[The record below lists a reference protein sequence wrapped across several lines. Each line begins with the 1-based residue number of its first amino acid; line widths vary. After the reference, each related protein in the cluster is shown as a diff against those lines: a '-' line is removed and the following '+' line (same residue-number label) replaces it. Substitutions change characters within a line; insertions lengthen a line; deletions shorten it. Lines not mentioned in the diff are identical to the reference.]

1 MKLYARSVVK
11 QAKKGNP
18 TSVFFEDEE
27 FVSVVYADYYMDYDT
42 ECCSIRFSTSTEN
55 LPHTMTENF
64 FETGRVVFARSWGP
78 LVMAIIVAIVASSI
92 VTHKYMVWS
101 NDSLRYA
108 VVASEILNG
117 RGLSTR
123 IVHPYQ
129 NAHQVHPKPFTVQ
142 PPLYPLLLAAFGGIN
157 IDRTWPPRLINITM
171 HALMTCCIYLIL
183 LRLNGVWPALTAAVL
198 VATIWPI
205 VGMTRFILSD
215 TTFVGLMALCILLL
229 VYGRNNRHYGYHL
242 AMGVAASLSIA
253 TRYSGVFL
261 LPLIAWEALV
271 TTHRRGFKSGINM
284 FMLTALPPFITVT
297 LLWSRN
303 WKHTSTIRGFTAPD
317 QNRSIF
323 DVVPTMVQKS
333 LVLLDIPWMD
343 KRFLIAILLVAI
355 PTAAWVATGPQRKK
369 MQIAI
374 QEGFDL
380 VLFGFL
386 CYSALFAWAMIRYLP
401 HYESRF
407 FLPVITLLIP
417 LFVVMVVRGWHS
429 TFGGRWQW
437 MGKTVIIL
445 SLSIMISWSM
455 NLGRSHLA
463 ISSSLAPHRW
473 ILNYS
478 VRNSKGFRWLKE
490 NTSKGE
496 FVATNA
502 PMVVAMFSEI
512 TALDLPQRWWNRKMP
527 IPAEME
533 TWLSATLTYHGGRY
547 VAVFAGPRGVR
558 QRHYGPY
565 IAAMS
570 RREDVG
576 RFRKVFESRDSV
588 IYELAP
594 K

>member
-1 MKLYARSVVK
+1 
-11 QAKKGNP
+11 
-18 TSVFFEDEE
+18 
-27 FVSVVYADYYMDYDT
+27 
-42 ECCSIRFSTSTEN
+42 
-55 LPHTMTENF
+55 MTEHLP
-64 FETGRVVFARSWGP
+64 EAGSVVFARSWGP
-78 LVMAIIVAIVASSI
+78 IVVAIIVAIVASSI

-129 NAHQVHPKPFTVQ
+129 NARQVRPKPFTVQ

-157 IDRTWPPRLINITM
+157 IDRTWPPRLINISM

-183 LRLNGVWPALTAAVL
+183 LRLVGVGPALTAAVL

-205 VGMTRFILSD
+205 VGRTRFILSD

-242 AMGVAASLSIA
+242 AVGVAASLSIA
-253 TRYSGVFL
+253 TRYVGVFL
-261 LPLIAWEALV
+261 LPLIAWEGLV
-271 TTHRRGFKSGINM
+271 AAHRRGFKSGINM
-284 FMLTALPPFITVT
+284 FMLTALPPLITVT

-323 DVVPTMVQKS
+323 DVVSTMVQK
-333 LVLLDIPWMD
+333 LFVLLGVPWMD
-343 KRFLIAILLVAI
+343 KRLLIPILLVAI
-355 PTAAWVATGPQRKK
+355 PTAAWVATGHRKEK

-374 QEGFDL
+374 QEGFNL

-386 CYSALFAWAMIRYLP
+386 CYLASFGWAMMRYLP

-407 FLPVITLLIP
+407 FVPVITFLIP
-417 LFVVMVVRGWHS
+417 LAVVMVVRGWHS
-429 TFGGRWQW
+429 IFSGGWHW

-455 NLGRSHLA
+455 NLGRSHLP
-463 ISSSLAPHRW
+463 ISSSLMPHRW
-473 ILNYS
+473 IPNYS
-478 VRNSKGFRWLKE
+478 VRHSKGFHWLKE

-502 PMVVAMFSEI
+502 AMVVAMFSEI
-512 TALDLPQRWWNRKMP
+512 TAFDLPQKWWNRRMP
-527 IPAEME
+527 IPTEME

-570 RREDVG
+570 RREVVG
-576 RFRKVFESRDSV
+576 RFRKVFESRDGV
-588 IYELAP
+588 IYELAS